1 MITLGM
7 DNEVSSSRKKKNDKV
22 DSSKQ
27 RRIWSPREEDALI
40 SALVS
45 IVNEGMKVDNAF
57 KAGYLAR
64 LETKLADILP
74 GTDLR
79 GCPHI
84 ESKIKIWKKHYNS
97 VSGMLATSGFGWNDT
112 EKRIDVESDSVWEAY
127 VRRDT
132 DAKHLRN
139 KTFPYFDEWIQIFG
153 KDRATGEFAE
163 GPADAVEAMNAEEDV
178 LLHGLADND
187 TFIEQMGVNSHTG
200 EGMDCSNSA
209 TQRACESSAKKKD
222 KKRSRSDDDVV
233 EELSMFAD
241 KLVDVMGK
249 TNEKLEFIGK
259 RMGYSHDVASKRASL
274 NDELTK
280 LPIIVDER
288 LDACEIISHDV
299 QKLDMFFSLTHNDRL
314 RWVMRLLSRNAP

>member
-1 MITLGM
+1 M
-7 DNEVSSSRKKKNDKV
+7 DNEVASSRKKKNDKV

-27 RRIWSPREEDALI
+27 RRIWSPHEEDALI
-40 SALVS
+40 LALVS

-57 KAGYLAR
+57 KAGYLVR

-112 EKRIDVESDSVWEAY
+112 KKRIDVKSDST
-127 VRRDT
+127 DT

-163 GPADAVEAMNAEEDV
+163 GPVDAVEAMNAEEDV
-178 LLHGLADND
+178 LLHGLANND
-187 TFIEQMGVNSHTG
+187 TFLEQMGVNSHTG

-209 TQRACESSAKKKD
+209 TQRACESSTKKKD
-222 KKRSRSDDDVV
+222 KKRSRSDDDVLK
-233 EELSMFAD
+233 EQSMFAD

-249 TNEKLEFIGK
+249 TNEKLEFIRK

-280 LPIIVDER
+280 LPIAVDE
-288 LDACEIISHDV
+288 S
-299 QKLDMFFSLTHNDRL
+299 
-314 RWVMRLLSRNAP
+314 

>member
-1 MITLGM
+1 MT
-7 DNEVSSSRKKKNDKV
+7 R
-22 DSSKQ
+22 
-27 RRIWSPREEDALI
+27 LI
-40 SALVS
+40 RQNKGL
-45 IVNEGMKVDNAF
+45 KVDNAF
-57 KAGYLAR
+57 KADYLTR
-64 LETKLADILP
+64 LETKLVDILL

-97 VSGMLATSGFGWNDT
+97 VFGMLTTSGFGWNDT
-112 EKRIDVESDSVWEAY
+112 EKRVDVESDSVWEAY

-153 KDRATGEFAE
+153 KDRATGEFVE

-178 LLHGLADND
+178 LLHGLVDND
-187 TFIEQMGVNSHTG
+187 TFLEQMGVNSHTG
-200 EGMDCSNSA
+200 EGIDCSNSA

-222 KKRSRSDDDVV
+222 KKRSRSNNDVL

-274 NDELTK
+274 NNELTK
-280 LPIIVDER
+280 LPITVDKR

-299 QKLDMFFSLTHNDRL
+299 QKLDMFFSLTHDDRL